1 MKTVPKSAATST
13 AIFLFADSAHT
24 DELTLNGS
32 KDPIFNNKTNARG
45 DTVNLGVLS
54 GLQRFG
60 LDDLNTGES
69 FKANVADVDGNYHIV
84 YANCNSAI
92 SCTTEYE
99 KFSIG
104 TLDAGVLTF
113 IGGLAA
119 GTNMVLV
126 GWEDLIGGDWDYND
140 LVFGLTNLVA
150 ATQFGVPVPE
160 PTSLA
165 LLGAA
170 LLGFRI
176 VRRRQRS
183 A

>member
-1 MKTVPKSAATST
+1 
-13 AIFLFADSAHT
+13 
-24 DELTLNGS
+24 
-32 KDPIFNNKTNARG
+32 
-45 DTVNLGVLS
+45 
-54 GLQRFG
+54 
-60 LDDLNTGES
+60 
-69 FKANVADVDGNYHIV
+69 
-84 YANCNSAI
+84 
-92 SCTTEYE
+92 
-99 KFSIG
+99 
-104 TLDAGVLTF
+104 
-113 IGGLAA
+113 
-119 GTNMVLV
+119 MVLV